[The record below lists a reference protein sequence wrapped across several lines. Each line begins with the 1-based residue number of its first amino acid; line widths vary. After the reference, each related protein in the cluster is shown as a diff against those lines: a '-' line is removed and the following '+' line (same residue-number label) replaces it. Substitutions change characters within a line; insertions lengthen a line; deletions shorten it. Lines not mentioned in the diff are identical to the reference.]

1 MLNSSLLENRAMF
14 VSAEPWFAASD
25 ANLLALAAIAIVGL
39 LVWEFV
45 RERLNRRRKR
55 KAERAR
61 NRSRKNH
68 WGYT

>member
-1 MLNSSLLENRAMF
+1 MF

-45 RERLNRRRKR
+45 RERRNRRRKH

>member
-1 MLNSSLLENRAMF
+1 MF